1 MNIIHAPECSPYVCL
16 TLACAPFQRR
26 GGPQQALARRPTR
39 PGSPRGMC
47 GPCPALPWVV
57 VLAYRAL
64 CAVIASHTAIWPW
77 LEGVRRWGA
86 GAGWMGCTEGGGGER
101 LVREDERQRG
111 LVGQV
116 EFVVLAL
123 ASTCISTHK
132 KQHAVRGAGGG
143 VVWEGGCRVCES
155 RVGAHLP
162 DDSGEGLD
170 DRHRAHRH
178 QHEKASFSRLL
189 SSDPDAM
196 SSTTF
201 DGPVATFKG

>member
-1 MNIIHAPECSPYVCL
+1 MCTIPAAWGTTASSREATDTSWQPPRDVRTLPRSALGGCACL
-16 TLACAPFQRR
+16 QGLVRRHRLAH
-26 GGPQQALARRPTR
+26 GHLAL
-39 PGSPRGMC
+39 
-47 GPCPALPWVV
+47 V
-57 VLAYRAL
+57 
-64 CAVIASHTAIWPW
+64 
-77 LEGVRRWGA
+77 EGVRRWGA

-196 SSTTF
+196 S
-201 DGPVATFKG
+201 